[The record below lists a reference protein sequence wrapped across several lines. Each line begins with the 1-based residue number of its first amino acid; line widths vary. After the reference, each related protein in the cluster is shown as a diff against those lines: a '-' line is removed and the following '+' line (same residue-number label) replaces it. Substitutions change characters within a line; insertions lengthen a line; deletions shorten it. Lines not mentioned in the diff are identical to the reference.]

1 MDLILTGPGGRAQT
15 YLGLGSEQELQT
27 VALWGGR
34 RRREPQGGLAQ
45 ASGEQS
51 VKARPR
57 GGGAGIT
64 PRLSPATVI
73 PFTSRPVCEADVR
86 RGTTPAGG
94 PAWCNAEAG
103 RAGG

>member
-51 VKARPR
+51 IKARPR
-57 GGGAGIT
+57 GGGAGISPT
-64 PRLSPATVI
+64 PL
-73 PFTSRPVCEADVR
+73 TSHCNPLYVPSLCEADVR
-86 RGTTPAGG
+86 TTPAGG

>member
-57 GGGAGIT
+57 GGGAGISPT
-64 PRLSPATVI
+64 PL
-73 PFTSRPVCEADVR
+73 TSHCNPLYVPSLCEADVR